1 MIQTRSK
8 RAPFRS
14 IASRAR
20 AHSWITSC
28 STAAC
33 AAPVGQVHQSCIPL
47 GPFPRRPRGIRAVK
61 PCCSAARAAA
71 RCWLCCHPEP
81 GCTTPWRKITR
92 VRGPGPCSM
101 GSAQQISPS
110 SDVSS
115 GAHHRP
121 SAAASEGPSGTSSGA
136 PSARAS
142 PGVAS
147 PRQRSALA
155 IQHHAASRTVRP
167 IGFSLVCTRF
177 RGKRP
182 GKFKGAGG
190 WRP

>member
-14 IASRAR
+14 IASRA
-20 AHSWITSC
+20 
-28 STAAC
+28 
-33 AAPVGQVHQSCIPL
+33 
-47 GPFPRRPRGIRAVK
+47 RRPRGIRAVK

-92 VRGPGPCSM
+92 VRGPGPCSL

-121 SAAASEGPSGTSSGA
+121 SAIASEGPSGTSSSGA

-147 PRQRSALA
+147 PRQRSAPA
-155 IQHHAASRTVRP
+155 IQRQHHAASRTVQP
-167 IGFSLVCTRF
+167 IGFSLVCTRS

-182 GKFKGAGG
+182 VKDRQCPCMAQLNLGNPVRIRLGCALP
-190 WRP
+190 WRA